1 MPRAGTSAA
10 ADLVGLSA
18 HPFAHR
24 KDVDGLRAV
33 AVTAVV
39 LYHCDHSWLPGGF
52 TGVDVFFV
60 LSALAFHRTA
70 TANRQA
76 RKLRMRPA
84 RKQRIEDADD
94 LAFEADVSEGFAT
107 DIEEEPSGLARIAS
121 WGFFAG

>member
-1 MPRAGTSAA
+1 M
-10 ADLVGLSA
+10 
-18 HPFAHR
+18 
-24 KDVDGLRAV
+24 DGLCARTD
-33 AVTAVV
+33 TA
-39 LYHCDHSWLPGGF
+39 LPGATCVFLSDMDHFGPAWTGF
-52 TGVDVFFV
+52 PAMDRYDSVDVFFV

-84 RKQRIEDADD
+84 RKQRIADADD

-107 DIEEEPSGLARIAS
+107 ELEDEEPSGLARIAS